1 MERFDQKIVMK
12 TLLLTHSFVL
22 LNHFV
27 YRVGFAN
34 FVKLQ

>member
-12 TLLLTHSFVL
+12 TLLLTRSFVL

-27 YRVGFAN
+27 YRVGFAD